1 MDSHST
7 TNGQKTVEYG
17 TFYDTWQIIASLQ
30 LDYTRNVIRNEVS
43 LLKIKNILHLGN
55 SYYQSVKN
63 VLYLH
68 QNLKT
73 YVVKIY
79 KVVSYFLL
87 YKDMILLSHHGKAVN

>member
-17 TFYDTWQIIASLQ
+17 TFYDTWQITASLQ
-30 LDYTRNVIRNEVS
+30 LDYPRNVTRNEVS
-43 LLKIKNILHLGN
+43 LLKIKCVLQLEN

-68 QNLKT
+68 QNQKT
-73 YVVKIY
+73 YVVKIH
-79 KVVSYFLL
+79 KFVSYFLL
-87 YKDMILLSHHGKAVN
+87 YKDEILLSHHGKTVD